1 MGSLELL
8 ISFTVATAIF
18 AYVPGPA
25 IMYTMAQTM
34 ALGRRGGLMAA
45 LGLHIGGYAHV
56 LAAAFGL
63 SALFQY
69 VPELFIA
76 IKIAGAFYLIWLG
89 LDMIRKSKLGKVE
102 AIEPKSAK
110 RAMIE
115 SITVE
120 LLNPKT
126 ALFFL
131 AFVPQFVDPSATYPV
146 WVQFLILGV
155 IVNLAFSSADLVV
168 IWFTAAIA
176 GRLRK
181 GGPLAHALRVLGGT
195 VLIGLGARLALERV

>member
-25 IMYTMAQTM
+25 SMYTMAQTM

-63 SALFQY
+63 SALFHY
-69 VPELFIA
+69 VPELFLA
-76 IKIAGAFYLIWLG
+76 VKIAGAFYLIWLG
-89 LDMIRKSKLGKVE
+89 VSMIRNSKVGKVE

-110 RAMIE
+110 QAMVE

-131 AFVPQFVDPSATYPV
+131 AFVPQFVDPSAAYPV

-168 IWFTAAIA
+168 IWFTAAIV
-176 GRLRK
+176 GRLKRSGK
-181 GGPLAHALRVLGGT
+181 LAHVLRMLGGT
-195 VLIGLGARLALERV
+195 VLVGLGARLAFERM

>member
-63 SALFQY
+63 SALFHY
-69 VPELFIA
+69 VPELFLA
-76 IKIAGAFYLIWLG
+76 VKIAGAFYLIWLG
-89 LDMIRKSKLGKVE
+89 VSMIRNSKVGKVE

-110 RAMIE
+110 QAMVE

-131 AFVPQFVDPSATYPV
+131 AFVPQFVDPSAAYPV

-168 IWFTAAIA
+168 IWFTAAIV
-176 GRLRK
+176 GRVKRSGK
-181 GGPLAHALRVLGGT
+181 LAHVLRMLGGT
-195 VLIGLGARLALERV
+195 VLVGLGARLAFERM

>member
-1 MGSLELL
+1 MGSYQLL

-25 IMYTMAQTM
+25 IMYAMAQTM
-34 ALGRRGGLMAA
+34 ALGRRGGFMAA
-45 LGLHIGGYAHV
+45 LGMHIGGYAHV

-69 VPELFIA
+69 VPELFLA
-76 IKIAGAFYLIWLG
+76 VKIAGAFYLVWLG
-89 LDMIRKSKLGKVE
+89 IDMIRKSRMGVMQ
-102 AIEPKSAK
+102 AIEPKSAR

-126 ALFFL
+126 ALFYL
-131 AFVPQFVDPSATYPV
+131 AFVPQFVDPAAVYPV
-146 WVQFLILGV
+146 WAQFLILGV

-176 GRLRK
+176 GRLKR
-181 GGPLAHALRVLGGT
+181 GGRLAHALRVFGGT
-195 VLIGLGARLALERV
+195 ILVGLGARLAFEQI

>member
-63 SALFQY
+63 SALFHY
-69 VPELFIA
+69 VPELFLA
-76 IKIAGAFYLIWLG
+76 VKIAGAFYLIWLG
-89 LDMIRKSKLGKVE
+89 VSMIRNSKVGKVE

-110 RAMIE
+110 EAMVE

-131 AFVPQFVDPSATYPV
+131 AFVPQFVDPSAAYPV

-168 IWFTAAIA
+168 IWFTAAIV
-176 GRLRK
+176 GRLKRSGK
-181 GGPLAHALRVLGGT
+181 LAHVLRMLGGT
-195 VLIGLGARLALERV
+195 VLVGLGARLAFERM

>member
-181 GGPLAHALRVLGGT
+181 GGRLAHALRVLGGT

>member
-1 MGSLELL
+1 MGSFELL

-63 SALFQY
+63 SALFHY
-69 VPELFIA
+69 VPELFLA
-76 IKIAGAFYLIWLG
+76 VKIAGAIYLVWLG
-89 LDMIRKSKLGKVE
+89 VDMIRKSKLGKVD
-102 AIEPKSAK
+102 AIEPKSAR

-131 AFVPQFVDPSATYPV
+131 AFVPQFVDPSASYPV

-168 IWFTAAIA
+168 IWFTSAIA
-176 GRLRK
+176 GRLKR
-181 GGPLAHALRVLGGT
+181 GGRLAHALRVLGGT

>member
-56 LAAAFGL
+56 LAAAFGI
-63 SALFQY
+63 SALFHY
-69 VPELFIA
+69 VPELFLA
-76 IKIAGAFYLIWLG
+76 VKIAGAFYLIWLG
-89 LDMIRKSKLGKVE
+89 VSMIRNSKVGKVE

-110 RAMIE
+110 QAMVE

-131 AFVPQFVDPSATYPV
+131 AFVPQFVDPSAAYPV

-168 IWFTAAIA
+168 IWFTAAIV
-176 GRLRK
+176 GRLKRSGK
-181 GGPLAHALRVLGGT
+181 LAHVLRMLGGT
-195 VLIGLGARLALERV
+195 VLVGLGARLAFERM

>member
-63 SALFQY
+63 SALFHY
-69 VPELFIA
+69 VPELFLA
-76 IKIAGAFYLIWLG
+76 VKIAGAFYLIWLG
-89 LDMIRKSKLGKVE
+89 VSMIRNSKVGKVE

-110 RAMIE
+110 QAMVE

-131 AFVPQFVDPSATYPV
+131 AFVPQFVDPSAAYPV

-168 IWFTAAIA
+168 IWFTAAIV
-176 GRLRK
+176 GRLKRSGK
-181 GGPLAHALRVLGGT
+181 LAHVLRMLGGT
-195 VLIGLGARLALERV
+195 VLVGLGARLAFERM

>member
-1 MGSLELL
+1 
-8 ISFTVATAIF
+8 
-18 AYVPGPA
+18 
-25 IMYTMAQTM
+25 
-34 ALGRRGGLMAA
+34 
-45 LGLHIGGYAHV
+45 
-56 LAAAFGL
+56 
-63 SALFQY
+63 
-69 VPELFIA
+69 
-76 IKIAGAFYLIWLG
+76 
-89 LDMIRKSKLGKVE
+89 
-102 AIEPKSAK
+102 
-110 RAMIE
+110 
-115 SITVE
+115 
-120 LLNPKT
+120 LNPKT
-126 ALFFL
+126 ALFYL

>member
-1 MGSLELL
+1 MGSFELL

-63 SALFQY
+63 SALFHY
-69 VPELFIA
+69 VPELFLA
-76 IKIAGAFYLIWLG
+76 VKIAGAIYLVWLG
-89 LDMIRKSKLGKVE
+89 VDMIRKSKLVKVD
-102 AIEPKSAK
+102 AIEPKSAR

-131 AFVPQFVDPSATYPV
+131 AFVPQFVDPSASYPV

-168 IWFTAAIA
+168 IWFTSAIA
-176 GRLRK
+176 GRLKR
-181 GGPLAHALRVLGGT
+181 GGRLAHALRVLGGT

>member
-131 AFVPQFVDPSATYPV
+131 AFVPQFVDPSAHYPV

-181 GGPLAHALRVLGGT
+181 GGRLAHALRVLGGT

>member
-1 MGSLELL
+1 
-8 ISFTVATAIF
+8 
-18 AYVPGPA
+18 
-25 IMYTMAQTM
+25 
-34 ALGRRGGLMAA
+34 LMAA

>member
-1 MGSLELL
+1 MGSFELL
-8 ISFTVATAIF
+8 ISFTVATTIF

-25 IMYTMAQTM
+25 MMYTMAQTM

-69 VPELFIA
+69 VPELFLA
-76 IKIAGAFYLIWLG
+76 VKIAGAVYLVWLG
-89 LDMIRKSKLGKVE
+89 IIMIRNGKLARVE
-102 AIEPKSAK
+102 TIEPKTAR
-110 RAMIE
+110 RAMVE

-146 WVQFLILGV
+146 WVQFLILGI
-155 IVNLAFSSADLVV
+155 IVNIAFSSADLVV
-168 IWFTAAIA
+168 IWFTGAIA
-176 GRLRK
+176 RRIQRSGR
-181 GGPLAHALRVLGGT
+181 LAHALRLLGGT
-195 VLIGLGARLALERV
+195 VLVGLGTRLALERV

>member
-1 MGSLELL
+1 MGSFELL
-8 ISFTVATAIF
+8 IGFTVATAIF

-69 VPELFIA
+69 VPELFWA
-76 IKIAGAFYLIWLG
+76 VKIAGAFYLVWLG
-89 LDMIRKSKLGKVE
+89 ISMIRKSKLDKLE
-102 AIEPKSAK
+102 TISPKSAK
-110 RAMIE
+110 RAMVE

-131 AFVPQFVDPSATYPV
+131 AFVPQFVDPSAAYPV

-168 IWFTAAIA
+168 IYFTAAIA
-176 GRLRK
+176 SRLKQSGR
-181 GGPLAHALRVLGGT
+181 LAHALRVAGGT
-195 VLIGLGARLALERV
+195 VLVGLGARLALERV

>member
-69 VPELFIA
+69 VPELFLA
-76 IKIAGAFYLIWLG
+76 VKIAGAFYLIWLG
-89 LDMIRKSKLGKVE
+89 INMIRKSKSGHVA

-110 RAMIE
+110 RAMVE

-176 GRLRK
+176 GRLTK
-181 GGPLAHALRVLGGT
+181 GGRLAHALRVLGGT
-195 VLIGLGARLALERV
+195 VLVGLGARLALERI